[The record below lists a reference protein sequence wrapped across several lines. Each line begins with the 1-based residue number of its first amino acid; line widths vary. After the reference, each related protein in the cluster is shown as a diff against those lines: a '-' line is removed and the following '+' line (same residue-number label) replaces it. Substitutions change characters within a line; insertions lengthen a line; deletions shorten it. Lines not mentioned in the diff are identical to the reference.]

1 MLNSVRVQYG
11 GRVVLDDISL
21 AIGPRERVGLVGRNG
36 AGKSTLMKIIAGQM
50 VSGGNVSKPSVC
62 KIGYLHQDMLMPAGR
77 TVIEETLTAFAEV
90 KEAERKL
97 AEVSI
102 TLAERDD
109 YESDEYMKLIE
120 EYSHNEELVRILGG
134 DTMQADAERVLL
146 GLGFKSTDFEKP
158 TAEFSGGWKMRVE
171 LAKIILSRPDYMLLD
186 EPTNHLDIESIIW
199 LEGFLQD
206 YEGTVII
213 ISHDRTFLDA
223 ITRRT
228 IEIELGRA
236 SDYKANYSDYLEQR
250 VERRELMQNA
260 YDNQQAQIAQIQKNI
275 DRFRAKA
282 NKAAFAQSLI
292 KQLDRMERVEMDDE
306 DTSGM
311 RLKFAP
317 APRSG
322 DVVVEAVGVSKSF
335 GPKHVLSKLDFQ
347 LDRGDRVSFV
357 GKNGEGKTT
366 FTKIILDMLDIEDGK
381 IKLGHN
387 VNVGYYAQNQADALD
402 PNMTVYE
409 TIERDCPWEMRT
421 RLRAILGS
429 FLFGGEDI
437 DKKVSVLSGGERA
450 RLAMAC
456 MLLRPIN
463 LLILDEPTNHLDII
477 SKDILKDAILKY
489 DGTLIV
495 VSHDRDFLTGLTD
508 KTIEFSNQKIKT
520 YLGDIQYFLE
530 KRNFGDMRSVAIGK
544 NDLKAATEAKNNTD
558 KTVDANS
565 EEQKK
570 VQKNIQL
577 SEKRIEKLESELKQT
592 EEKMATTVGTPEYDR
607 VYENYLRLKNNL
619 DEEMAKWESLMES

>member
-508 KTIEFSNQKIKT
+508 KTVEFSNQKIKT

-592 EEKMATTVGTPEYDR
+592 EEKMASTVGTPEYDR